1 MPLFSN
7 IKHEACLDPFSYHA
21 ALCCTVSLFIKS
33 PNGNSSDNFQ
43 SLFAGEAKALF
54 LPGSC
59 SWVLVESSPHC
70 WRTKSTESKSLISYA
85 SPSQPCQSETLIKN
99 SIWLYHISLVVFS
112 KGCVLWQLL
121 MPASMQET
129 FQGGWA
135 MWRLHGA
142 HWAQARGSWCH
153 LLAEHVP
160 PRGKGTLLLSH
171 SPARGRF
178 GKEQALAARSR
189 APPTAPGA
197 APASRGT
204 ASGCLQC
211 TAGFGEGFPPPACT
225 CPPASQCWGNPSISA
240 AFSHQKC
247 FKTYP
252 YGAQIKWN
260 KNKTHFTPA

>member
-7 IKHEACLDPFSYHA
+7 IKHETCLDPFSYHA

-54 LPGSC
+54 LPGS
-59 SWVLVESSPHC
+59 WVLVESSPHC
-70 WRTKSTESKSLISYA
+70 WRTESTESKSLISYA

-160 PRGKGTLLLSH
+160 PRRKGTLLLSH
-171 SPARGRF
+171 PSCQRKVGEGAGS
-178 GKEQALAARSR
+178 GSQEQSTTDCPRSSSCLQR
-189 APPTAPGA
+189 HNIRLFAVRCGVWWGLPTA
-197 APASRGT
+197 
-204 ASGCLQC
+204 CLHVPSCQPVLRESQHLSC
-211 TAGFGEGFPPPACT
+211 FLPPKV
-225 CPPASQCWGNPSISA
+225 
-240 AFSHQKC
+240 F
-247 FKTYP
+247 
-252 YGAQIKWN
+252 
-260 KNKTHFTPA
+260 